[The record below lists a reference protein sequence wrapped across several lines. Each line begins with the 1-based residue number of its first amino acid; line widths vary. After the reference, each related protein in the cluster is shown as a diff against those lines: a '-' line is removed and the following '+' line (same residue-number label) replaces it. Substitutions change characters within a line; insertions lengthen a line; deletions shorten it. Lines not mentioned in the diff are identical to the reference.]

1 MAGWTRL
8 TVGDSGCSLAAPAA
22 EFACSIETLGSNG
35 PFDTLDLTVA
45 GSRASTTS
53 GRRHK
58 PHKPG
63 PDGRASTTIVTLFGV
78 LQLLLMTFIL
88 SPGAARR

>member
-45 GSRASTTS
+45 GSRASTT
-53 GRRHK
+53 
-58 PHKPG
+58 
-63 PDGRASTTIVTLFGV
+63 IVTLFGV